1 MSDSENI
8 YQSLSKLFVGRNE
21 QIYDIEIL
29 PSGFGP
35 LLQDGTNIGITKRA
49 LAQAFLIARKA
60 FFGSLKDGN
69 AREDSVIVGQT
80 TDSPTNTNIRVAS
93 EIILLFDSEHLTVC
107 NWRKRRI
114 CALRSSLPASDYAR
128 SLKEELSFTATLLR
142 SPLHRHAKSPTLWYH
157 RYWVM
162 TEVLR
167 LDPCQIQSV
176 LLEIP
181 QMQSSVDDVMISEK
195 LLQREFAVGL
205 KAGEQHP
212 MNYYAFSYLRQ
223 LLALLSRFRDRGL
236 DLLNSEMTRQKHG
249 DILTT
254 PLNSDIQL
262 HSFQDMASVLL
273 EGMHRW
279 CLDHPPDISGWTFL
293 LYLLEVVDDAPLQTV
308 MVEKTI
314 KYALDVGWEG
324 EALWVFV
331 ALAISNFRLD
341 LEAFSRM
348 DHGITRRD
356 NEAGHAT
363 QIRRHWAD
371 LAAQAKAHFKG

>member
-1 MSDSENI
+1 MVYRRVSIVKVSHSWGLQVRRVNLAVRFSTRSCKTTLIYGSRKCEIPQMSDSENI

-69 AREDSVIVGQT
+69 AREDSVI
-80 TDSPTNTNIRVAS
+80 
-93 EIILLFDSEHLTVC
+93 
-107 NWRKRRI
+107 
-114 CALRSSLPASDYAR
+114 
-128 SLKEELSFTATLLR
+128 
-142 SPLHRHAKSPTLWYH
+142 
-157 RYWVM
+157 
-162 TEVLR
+162 
-167 LDPCQIQSV
+167 
-176 LLEIP
+176 
-181 QMQSSVDDVMISEK
+181 MQSSVDDVMISEK

>member
-1 MSDSENI
+1 MGASSE
-8 YQSLSKLFVGRNE
+8 KGEPGRS
-21 QIYDIEIL
+21 IL
-29 PSGFGP
+29 
-35 LLQDGTNIGITKRA
+35 N
-49 LAQAFLIARKA
+49 
-60 FFGSLKDGN
+60 
-69 AREDSVIVGQT
+69 
-80 TDSPTNTNIRVAS
+80 
-93 EIILLFDSEHLTVC
+93 
-107 NWRKRRI
+107 
-114 CALRSSLPASDYAR
+114 
-128 SLKEELSFTATLLR
+128 
-142 SPLHRHAKSPTLWYH
+142 
-157 RYWVM
+157 
-162 TEVLR
+162 
-167 LDPCQIQSV
+167 IQSV